1 MINSTPCNVLDVG
14 MKCVRNYCLFKLI
27 SLLAL
32 KSITVCSGYVC
43 MFKKQNGTVVVKLS
57 NEHPGR
63 ITSKTKQWFQMLH
76 FYISST
82 TRFKTKRPTLCL
94 LLFILQTL
102 YANYLLM
109 LVSRH
114 DAQISEEGSLNSV
127 PPHAKAINNA
137 IHRRIEK
144 APGKIVVRQ
153 LYLLQSWKVFKR
165 KFL

>member
-1 MINSTPCNVLDVG
+1 M
-14 MKCVRNYCLFKLI
+14 
-27 SLLAL
+27 
-32 KSITVCSGYVC
+32 CSGYVC

-63 ITSKTKQWFQMLH
+63 ITSKTKQWYQMLL

-102 YANYLLM
+102 YATIKCFYQLPLNTNYL
-109 LVSRH
+109 SSH
-114 DAQISEEGSLNSV
+114 HAQISEEGSLNSV
-127 PPHAKAINNA
+127 TPHAKAINNA

-144 APGKIVVRQ
+144 APGKIVVQ
-153 LYLLQSWKVFKR
+153 LVSATELKDFKR

>member
-14 MKCVRNYCLFKLI
+14 MKCVRVNHSLLIQAHFESNHIQIDSCLFQLL
-27 SLLAL
+27 SPLAL
-32 KSITVCSGYVC
+32 KSIIVCSGYVC

-94 LLFILQTL
+94 LLFILKTL
-102 YANYLLM
+102 YATIKCFCQPGLYK
-109 LVSRH
+109 VKR
-114 DAQISEEGSLNSV
+114 
-127 PPHAKAINNA
+127 AKL
-137 IHRRIEK
+137 K
-144 APGKIVVRQ
+144 
-153 LYLLQSWKVFKR
+153 LS
-165 KFL
+165 